1 MIMLDSK
8 IMMERRRFFSVASL
22 SLLAGSRGTRVW
34 AEEKKQAGGV
44 VFIALGDKPKTVK
57 ILIIATYNDANH
69 GMNFNGHFK
78 GGAVYTIPTGWTVEV
93 QFKNA
98 SAVPHS
104 VVVVEE
110 EKTRKVQVGDPYWD
124 GASSPKPMAAI
135 AKEAKF
141 TFVAD
146 EEGDY
151 AFVCG
156 FPTHCLAGHWLG
168 LEISDDAKVPVYAV
182 EGEAPVVA
190 K

>member
-1 MIMLDSK
+1 MK
-8 IMMERRRFFSVASL
+8 RRHFLSATTAATLAALSQVVVGGEGKKAQADAIFISL
-22 SLLAGSRGTRVW
+22 GA
-34 AEEKKQAGGV
+34 
-44 VFIALGDKPKTVK
+44 KPKTVK
-57 ILIIATYNDANH
+57 VLIIATYNDANH

-98 SAVPHS
+98 SPVPHS

-124 GASSPKPMAAI
+124 GASSPDPTVAI
-135 AKEAKF
+135 AKDAQF
-141 TFVAD
+141 SFVAD
-146 EEGDY
+146 EAGDY

-168 LEISDDAKVPVYAV
+168 LEISDEAKAPVYTIDGQ
-182 EGEAPVVA
+182 EPVVA